1 MSDPGAPGTPP
12 EQEREDGQ
20 YDPASLAVLKGLEPS
35 RRPWQVLLTWTG
47 AEPPS
52 AGLCDALGRILDL
65 FPDTSG
71 LTVHTADG
79 GIMATRDFHGDYT
92 KEVDDLLA
100 GLFRANPAVTGV
112 TFPATPTR
120 RAHTATPDDPFWSC
134 LGKAG
139 AGITAAMA
147 AGRITPERAV
157 EQFKRLYA
165 ADAGAED
172 PTSPG
177 A

>member
-1 MSDPGAPGTPP
+1 MSDPGMPGTPP
-12 EQEREDGQ
+12 EQEGEDGQ
-20 YDPASLAVLKGLEPS
+20 YGPASFTVLEGLEPS

-47 AEPPS
+47 ADPPG
-52 AGLCDALGRILDL
+52 APLCDALGRILDL
-65 FPDTSG
+65 FPDTG
-71 LTVHTADG
+71 RLTVRTADG
-79 GIMATRDFHGDYT
+79 GIVATRDFHGNAGQR
-92 KEVDDLLA
+92 VDDLLA

-112 TFPATPTR
+112 AFPATPTR
-120 RAHTATPDDPFWSC
+120 AAHTATPDDPFWSC

-147 AGRITPERAV
+147 AGRITPEQAI
-157 EQFKRLYA
+157 EQFKRLYT
-165 ADAGAED
+165 ADAGTGD